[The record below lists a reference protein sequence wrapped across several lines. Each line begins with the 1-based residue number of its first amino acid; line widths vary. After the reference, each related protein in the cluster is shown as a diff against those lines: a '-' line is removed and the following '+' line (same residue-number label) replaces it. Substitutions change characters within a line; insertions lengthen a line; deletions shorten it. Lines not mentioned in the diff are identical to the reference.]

1 MYQKKLIG
9 LTLAALLACPA
20 LSSADALEDAVD
32 YRSGVMEVM
41 GWNLRQ
47 IGAILKGDQP
57 MDPKVLARRAQD
69 LNSAAHLDILAGFPE
84 DSVSDESDAKDEIW
98 LDWETFTEHLDN
110 VRRHAKALAEAARK
124 NDPQATSAAFNELRK
139 ACKAC
144 HQDFRK

>member
-1 MYQKKLIG
+1 MHQKKIIG

-20 LSSADALEDAVD
+20 LSGADALEDAVD

-47 IGAILKGDQP
+47 IGAMLKGKQP
-57 MDPKVLARRAQD
+57 MDPKVLARRARD
-69 LNSAAHLDILAGFPE
+69 LNSAAHLDILAGFPD

-98 LDWETFTEHLDN
+98 LDWETFTSRLETM
-110 VRRHAKALAEAARK
+110 RKRAAALAETARESDQK
-124 NDPQATSAAFNELRK
+124 ATAAAFKDLAK

-144 HQDFRK
+144 HHDFRK